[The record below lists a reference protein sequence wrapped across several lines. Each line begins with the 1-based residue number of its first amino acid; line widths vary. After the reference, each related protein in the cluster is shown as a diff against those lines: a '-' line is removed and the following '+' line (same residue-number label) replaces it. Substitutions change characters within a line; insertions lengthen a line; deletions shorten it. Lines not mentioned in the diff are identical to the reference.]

1 MAIYVCLCVCV
12 FCQDPKPNG
21 LETSVIAKIV
31 KVRNYQIRFKPFLRK
46 NYLKLS
52 KQIILFSLLFVKKNH
67 VQFPLDFY
75 GEELLF

>member
-46 NYLKLS
+46 NYLKLTVSLHKSFGSMGKQPS
-52 KQIILFSLLFVKKNH
+52 KHKPSETQSH
-67 VQFPLDFY
+67 GQ
-75 GEELLF
+75 